1 MSRTAEEAVR
11 QAQKQRK
18 QHLLDKA
25 FKVVVGDQLRKAK
38 AKNRGVVGKQDVCT
52 LLFSS
57 KIAYDR
63 YCRWN
68 LLSRCLNLCSVHKF
82 LQLELSMIIISYRGR

>member
-38 AKNRGVVGKQDVCT
+38 AKNRGVVVPST
-52 LLFSS
+52 
-57 KIAYDR
+57 
-63 YCRWN
+63 
-68 LLSRCLNLCSVHKF
+68 
-82 LQLELSMIIISYRGR
+82 